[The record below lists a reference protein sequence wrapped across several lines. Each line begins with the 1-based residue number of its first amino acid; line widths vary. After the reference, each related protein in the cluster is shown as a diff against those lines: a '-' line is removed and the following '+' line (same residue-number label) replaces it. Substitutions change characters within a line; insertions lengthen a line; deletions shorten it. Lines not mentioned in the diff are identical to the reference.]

1 MQVHHILFI
10 LWFLVAFF
18 LLLNHFKYNNKSRK

>member
-10 LWFLVAFF
+10 LWFLVALF
-18 LLLNHFKYNNKSRK
+18 LLLNHFKYTNKSRK

>member
-1 MQVHHILFI
+1 MQVHHILLI

-18 LLLNHFKYNNKSRK
+18 LLVNHFKYSNRHRK

>member
-1 MQVHHILFI
+1 MQVHHLLLI

-18 LLLNHFKYNNKSRK
+18 LIMNHFKYTNKNRK